1 MICLRDGVGNRFV
14 YTWALEILTEFLAL
28 STRKPANIPTSF
40 ANTCLVADDYETL
53 DNDGISQGAVK
64 YVKYS
69 RRVGATFA
77 NIPNRVCIYTYDSLE
92 TSQFPK
98 REVEILILFSSLGK
112 YYSKIIRIIYGIND
126 ETYIKWISFKRVTS
140 DFEYSFENI
149 WRIFYNFERRSNSY

>member
-1 MICLRDGVGNRFV
+1 MALEIV

-149 WRIFYNFERRSNSY
+149 WRIFYNFEHKSNSY